1 LLPIQSIKTNSIAN
15 PRKPYL
21 ILEIARN
28 IPKTNKKPQ
37 RQPLSAIK
45 ELYRSKLKPV
55 KFKTSASLILKKDP
69 DLQK

>member
-1 LLPIQSIKTNSIAN
+1 
-15 PRKPYL
+15 
-21 ILEIARN
+21 LEIARN

-55 KFKTSASLILKKDP
+55 RLKISASLISKKDP
-69 DLQK
+69 NLQK